1 MPLGA
6 KNKGVEV
13 WSAVLERSERKLT
26 RWKRQYLS
34 MGGRLTLIKSVMDA
48 LPTYMMSLLPI
59 PGNIEKKINKV
70 QTKES
75 LLVAG
80 EQREAWVQLSQMGGG
95 DPQQN
100 TRGYGD

>member
-1 MPLGA
+1 
-6 KNKGVEV
+6 
-13 WSAVLERSERKLT
+13 
-26 RWKRQYLS
+26 

-80 EQREAWVQLSQMGGG
+80 EQREAWVQPS
-95 DPQQN
+95 
-100 TRGYGD
+100 